1 MADYRELLR
10 KAVDALPEN
19 NGAARRQVYE
29 KARSALV
36 SQLRAINPPLP
47 PRDITQHRLQLEDCI
62 RQVEQQATDAL
73 LGGLQQLDTDDAPVE
88 AAPPEA
94 APEPPA
100 PVEADTSEP
109 EVTAPAAVT
118 EEVEPEAIIEEPVAP
133 VVDEETAAL
142 QAALRAQEE
151 TPEVAAS
158 EPEVATEAPEPAAV
172 EPEPEPEAQPS
183 EVSAQEAPVEE
194 SVEPVVVPEPQP
206 EVEPEPVP
214 EVVEPKEHTP
224 EPEPIAAPQVETPP
238 VVEPE
243 PVPVEDVAPAVAD
256 VAVSEPAPVAEPKP
270 GSIDYMIAQAQAAAD
285 RAAIP
290 TRWQTDGGV
299 PSLAG
304 ATSADG
310 AMAAVASSSDNV
322 TAISEAPTP
331 NPTAMSAEREV
342 EVEAPAADKKEDEA
356 QVAIDRAIE
365 TLDREARGEST
376 GDAKSDGPAEAETV
390 LAGSLPPSE
399 DGRGGNAVTIFLLLF
414 ALLLAGV
421 GGAGY
426 WAWREGYIDIE
437 TMFAQG
443 ETPTEAVV
451 TNTEPVTDTADVEE
465 TPTGPGNTAA
475 TPDAVT
481 PVSEEL
487 VNNEERLVAET
498 PETPQVV
505 EETPVEPVEVPLP
518 DEDIKTEDR
527 LPTTEAF
534 DNGNG
539 NGQATEVTENGE
551 TVVANTEATPA
562 LAPVGAQSLL
572 LEASSEGTTGAV
584 PFSGT
589 VDWSRGVDELGQPTL
604 LATANI
610 PARNLSVDLLIRRNA
625 DPTLPA
631 SHLMEVDFAVTES
644 FIGGAIA
651 GLPGILLK
659 NEELVRGVPLVG
671 ASARVIGNSFLFALS
686 ASDQDIG
693 TNTNLLRSRK
703 WMDLAMVYATGNRA
717 IITLEKDEAAQALFD
732 EVMSAWASAAEAETP
747 AAQ

>member
-88 AAPPEA
+88 AAPPEV
-94 APEPPA
+94 APEPSA
-100 PVEADTSEP
+100 AVEVDTSEA
-109 EVTAPAAVT
+109 EVTAPEAVA
-118 EEVEPEAIIEEPVAP
+118 EEVEPEAKIEEPVAP

-151 TPEVAAS
+151 VPEVAAS

-172 EPEPEPEAQPS
+172 EPAPEPEDVSP
-183 EVSAQEAPVEE
+183 EVDAQELPVDE
-194 SVEPVVVPEPQP
+194 SVEPVAVPEPQP
-206 EVEPEPVP
+206 EVEPELVP
-214 EVVEPKEHTP
+214 EVEELKEHTP

-243 PVPVEDVAPAVAD
+243 PVPVEDVAPTVAD
-256 VAVSEPAPVAEPKP
+256 AAVSEPAPVAAPKP

-290 TRWQTDGGV
+290 TRWQTDGGA

-304 ATSADG
+304 ARSADD
-310 AMAAVASSSDNV
+310 AMAAVASSHDNV
-322 TAISEAPTP
+322 VATPEAPISS
-331 NPTAMSAEREV
+331 PTAMSAEREV
-342 EVEAPAADKKEDEA
+342 EVEAPATDKKEDEA

-399 DGRGGNAVTIFLLLF
+399 DQRGGNAVTIFLLLF

-443 ETPTEAVV
+443 EPSTEAVV

-475 TPDAVT
+475 TPDAVA

-487 VNNEERLVAET
+487 VNNEERMVAET

-505 EETPVEPVEVPLP
+505 EETSVEPVDVPLP
-518 DEDIKTEDR
+518 DEEEVKTEDR
-527 LPTTEAF
+527 LPTTETF

-539 NGQATEVTENGE
+539 EATEVTENGE

-631 SHLMEVDFAVTES
+631 SHLMEVDFSVTES

-703 WMDLAMVYATGNRA
+703 WMDLAMVYATGSRA
-717 IITLEKDEAAQALFD
+717 IITLEKDAAAQALFD
-732 EVMSAWASAAEAETP
+732 EVMATWSASAAAEATTS
-747 AAQ
+747 Q